1 MNRNTKKLQP
11 LKKLFLLTLII
22 AFSSCFS
29 QKINKTEKSYII
41 TKYKYKDK
49 NSWYLNLETFE
60 YENRTKR
67 FYSVYHINNVVFSD
81 HDLKPL
87 NPSVIRGKFKINEVL
102 LAKSGLMVLNL
113 FYKEETLLIFVFT
126 LKILMKS
133 LKNILL
139 LKIK

>member
-41 TKYKYKDK
+41 TKYKSKDK

-87 NPSVIRGKFKINEVL
+87 NPFVIRGEFKINAGAIGKEWINGPKFVLQRGDSINIRFFLKDSDEV
-102 LAKSGLMVLNL
+102 
-113 FYKEETLLIFVFT
+113 FEEHPVI
-126 LKILMKS
+126 
-133 LKNILL
+133 KN
-139 LKIK
+139 

>member
-41 TKYKYKDK
+41 TKYKSKDK

-87 NPSVIRGKFKINEVL
+87 NPSITDSFDPIASEDKIAIPVADASNAALE
-102 LAKSGLMVLNL
+102 
-113 FYKEETLLIFVFT
+113 IP
-126 LKILMKS
+126 S
-133 LKNILL
+133 LSEGRINMEH
-139 LKIK
+139 